1 MLETIKTLLLIIILI
16 YAVIMTVLYWKDYTD
31 KENYQKAKDDSLNR
45 RDDELKRRESIVVDK
60 EICFRE
66 LTKLKTI
73 VASASD
79 ILKMY
84 SIPTP
89 QISQISQLQTAS
101 LQSKESFDAS
111 SLDPTGTNDSN
122 SSIIKTINKI

>member
-1 MLETIKTLLLIIILI
+1 
-16 YAVIMTVLYWKDYTD
+16 MTVLYWKDYTD